1 QKELGITPD
10 VAKKIMEFTDMQSEA
25 AGKAIKTDKDERK
38 KAFEQ
43 LEEQNKKF
51 LADTLNEKQS
61 KRLNQIAL
69 QFTALG
75 QLTRPEAAKKLNL
88 TDDQQQKLKDL
99 RTEFRKEL
107 AGIIFGKDS
116 TDRAGRFAKLREKTR
131 TKVLSLLTEKQQAQ
145 VREIA
150 GPPFM
155 GEIVFE
161 E

>member
-1 QKELGITPD
+1 MRTFWRWALVLVVPAIGVATALPQERRLPRGTTVKLLLLRQQSVEKELGITPD

-75 QLTRPEAAKKLNL
+75 QLTRPE
-88 TDDQQQKLKDL
+88 
-99 RTEFRKEL
+99 
-107 AGIIFGKDS
+107 
-116 TDRAGRFAKLREKTR
+116 
-131 TKVLSLLTEKQQAQ
+131 
-145 VREIA
+145 
-150 GPPFM
+150 
-155 GEIVFE
+155 
-161 E
+161 